1 MKPYPNDTDL
11 VLTSREYMLP
21 PTHLPHP
28 WDADLPFEAKHT
40 KIVFLSISPMPDND
54 SDTYEDDNNYV
65 FSAQH
70 GIHQTCNTER
80 ELKALLR
87 GELDAKGKDAFKFSK
102 KELSS
107 GQSISIGGVPLEPL
121 PTPFDINVTDP
132 CYLLLILDHTTNWRF
147 TPGNRGVTTKRY
159 FGADNFG
166 VTFVT
171 HSQIVL
177 DPDDRVRFTDPT
189 KTIGAPEG
197 CKILYFSVARRRPD
211 CIPPQPGFSSKQ
223 GFNFHIEFYWKDSK
237 GKVNLRLPTIF
248 DPDVPNS
255 GGSSF
260 P

>member
-1 MKPYPNDTDL
+1 MKSYPNDADL

-21 PTHLPHP
+21 PTHLTHP

-40 KIVFLSISPMPDND
+40 KIVFLSVNPLPDSNSD
-54 SDTYEDDNNYV
+54 SYEDDNNYV
-65 FSAQH
+65 FAAAE
-70 GIHQTCNTER
+70 GILETCNTER
-80 ELKALLR
+80 ELKSLLR
-87 GELDAKGKDAFKFSK
+87 DLFSDTK
-102 KELSS
+102 SNLLKQSRKARKS
-107 GQSISIGGVPLEPL
+107 GLSISIGGLNLDPL

-132 CYLLLILDHTTNWRF
+132 CYLLLILDPTTNWRF

-159 FGADNFG
+159 FGSDNFG

-171 HSQIVL
+171 HSDVAL
-177 DPDDRVRFTDPT
+177 DQNDRVQFTDPT
-189 KTIGAPEG
+189 KTIGAPDK

-223 GFNFHIEFYWKDSK
+223 GFNFHIEFYWKNSEN
-237 GKVNLRLPTIF
+237 KVTLRLPTIF

-255 GGSSF
+255 GGASF